1 MTYAAK
7 LAAPETRNGTVIV
20 AVLRLAI
27 AALVTAA
34 VIATVA
40 EAAGRTVINPF
51 NMFGYFTIQSNIILA
66 VVYAVIA
73 VVALRGE
80 AASPALNIAR
90 ASVTTYIII
99 VGVVYATLLAPL
111 GAAGGVPVAWANA
124 ALHIITPV
132 YALADWIL
140 FSDRGRI
147 AFSRLWIVLIYPIV
161 WVIVVLVRGATD
173 GWVPYPFLHPDTGYG
188 SVFFYVGLIVVVM
201 LAFGSLV
208 FWISGKRSLLRVP

>member
-7 LAAPETRNGTVIV
+7 PATPEARNGTVIV
-20 AVLRLAI
+20 AILRLAI

-66 VVYAVIA
+66 VIYAVIA
-73 VVALRGE
+73 VVALRGD

-111 GAAGGVPVAWANA
+111 GAAGGVPVAWANT
-124 ALHIITPV
+124 ALHIITPIF
-132 YALADWIL
+132 ALADWIL
-140 FSDRGRI
+140 FSDRARI
-147 AFSRLWIVLIYPIV
+147 AFTQLWIVLIYPIV
-161 WVIVVLVRGATD
+161 WVVVVLVRGATD
-173 GWVPYPFLHPDTGYG
+173 GWVPYPFLHPDTGYA

-208 FWISGKRSLLRVP
+208 FWISGKRSLLRLP

>member
-1 MTYAAK
+1 
-7 LAAPETRNGTVIV
+7 
-20 AVLRLAI
+20 
-27 AALVTAA
+27 
-34 VIATVA
+34 VA

-51 NMFGYFTIQSNIILA
+51 NLFGYFTIQSNIILA

-73 VVALRGE
+73 VVSLRGD

-111 GAAGGVPVAWANA
+111 GAAGGVPAAWANT
-124 ALHIITPV
+124 ALHIIMPI

-140 FSDRGRI
+140 FSDRARI
-147 AFSRLWIVLIYPIV
+147 GFTRLWIVLIYPIV
-161 WVIVVLVRGATD
+161 WVVVVLVRGATD
-173 GWVPYPFLHPDTGYG
+173 GWVPYPFLHPDAGYA

-208 FWISGKRSLLRVP
+208 FWISRKRSALRVP

>member
-1 MTYAAK
+1 MTYAARP
-7 LAAPETRNGTVIV
+7 ATPETRNGAVVV

>member
-7 LAAPETRNGTVIV
+7 LATPETRNGTVIV

-124 ALHIITPV
+124 ALHIITPI

>member
-1 MTYAAK
+1 MTYAATP
-7 LAAPETRNGTVIV
+7 ATPETRSGTVIV

-27 AALVTAA
+27 TVLVTAA

-66 VVYAVIA
+66 VIYAVIA

-111 GAAGGVPVAWANA
+111 GAAGGVPVAWANT
-124 ALHIITPV
+124 ALHIITPIF
-132 YALADWIL
+132 ALADWIL
-140 FSDRGRI
+140 FSDRARI
-147 AFSRLWIVLIYPIV
+147 AFNQLWIVLIYPIV
-161 WVIVVLVRGATD
+161 WVVVVLVRGATD
-173 GWVPYPFLHPDTGYG
+173 GWVPYPFLHPDTGYA

-208 FWISGKRSLLRVP
+208 FWISGKRSALRVP

>member
-1 MTYAAK
+1 MTYTATPAK
-7 LAAPETRNGTVIV
+7 PETRNGTAVV
-20 AVLRLAI
+20 ALLRLGI

-73 VVALRGE
+73 VVALRGN

-111 GAAGGVPVAWANA
+111 GAAGGVPVAWANT

-140 FSDRGRI
+140 FSDRARI

-161 WVIVVLVRGATD
+161 WVVVVLVRGATD
-173 GWVPYPFLHPDTGYG
+173 GWVPYPFLHPDTGYA

-208 FWISGKRSLLRVP
+208 FWISGKRSVLRVP

>member
-1 MTYAAK
+1 MTNTA
-7 LAAPETRNGTVIV
+7 LPTTRNGTVAV
-20 AVLRLAI
+20 AILRLAI
-27 AALVTAA
+27 VALVTGA

-40 EAAGRTVINPF
+40 EAAARVTINPF

-66 VVYAVIA
+66 IVYTVVAI
-73 VVALRGE
+73 VALRGD

-90 ASVTTYIII
+90 GSVTTYIII
-99 VGVVYATLLAPL
+99 VGLVYATLLAPL
-111 GAAGGVPVAWANA
+111 GAAGGVPVAWANT
-124 ALHIITPV
+124 ALHIITPI

-140 FSDRGRI
+140 FSDRARI
-147 AFSRLWIVLIYPIV
+147 SFRRLWIVLIYPLV

-173 GWVPYPFLHPDTGYG
+173 GWVPYPFLHPDTGYA

-208 FWISGKRSLLRVP
+208 FWIARKRSVLRVP

>member
-1 MTYAAK
+1 MTTATSPA
-7 LAAPETRNGTVIV
+7 TRNGTVVV
-20 AVLRLAI
+20 ALLRCTV
-27 AALVTAA
+27 ALMVVGA

-66 VVYAVIA
+66 VIYAIAA
-73 VVALRGE
+73 VVALRGG

-111 GAAGGVPVAWANA
+111 GAAGGVPVAWANT

-140 FSDRGRI
+140 FSDRAKI
-147 AFSRLWIVLIYPIV
+147 AFTRLWIVLLYPVV
-161 WVIVVLVRGATD
+161 WVVVVLVRGATD
-173 GWVPYPFLHPDTGYG
+173 GWVPYPFLDPETGYA

-208 FWISGKRSLLRVP
+208 FWISHKRSVLRVP

>member
-1 MTYAAK
+1 MTYATK
-7 LAAPETRNGTVIV
+7 LATPETRNGTVIV

-80 AASPALNIAR
+80 VASPALNIAR

-124 ALHIITPV
+124 ALHIITPI

-147 AFSRLWIVLIYPIV
+147 AFNRLWIVLIYPIV
-161 WVIVVLVRGATD
+161 WVVVVLVRGATD